1 MFLGVDKLLD
11 LVKKEKLV
19 EGLCEREL
27 ENPEGSGFDLRI
39 GELFE
44 ISGKGFL
51 GETERKTCGIKS
63 VAEYEEGDKRS
74 VVIKPGDF
82 YLFKTIEKVNM
93 PDNLVGFFKPRSTM
107 QRMGIFLRSSQVSAG
122 YSGELTFAIKNE
134 GPCEVEIEMGAR
146 VIHVMFARIDGK
158 TNLYR
163 GQWQGGRV
171 TTEGKEVQV

>member
-1 MFLGVDKLLD
+1 MYLGVDELLE
-11 LVKKEKLV
+11 LVKKNNLV

-27 ENPEGSGFDLRI
+27 TNPEGNGFDLRL
-39 GELFE
+39 GELFT

-51 GETERKTCGIKS
+51 GETERKTCDVKS
-63 VAEYEEGDKRS
+63 VAKYEEGKDNS
-74 VVIKPGDF
+74 VVVKPGDF

-93 PDNLVGFFKPRSTM
+93 PDNLVGMFKPRTTM
-107 QRMGIFLRSSQVSAG
+107 QRMGIFLRSSQAAPG
-122 YSGELTFAIKNE
+122 YSGELTFAIKNL

-146 VIHVMFARIDGK
+146 VIHMMCAEIKGK

-171 TTEGKEVQV
+171 TTDKKEVQV